1 MHPNINIQNT
11 HTRATKRKTRE
22 SRFALNPSPS
32 PTAAHLNDAL
42 HGLEDSRVHVEV
54 SPASGAMV
62 QCLAQ
67 RVAQGGVALIADYGH
82 EGTKTDTLRGFKGH
96 KVWDPL
102 QVRIRR
108 PVPLP
113 VLRSFF
119 RLHAHS

>member
-1 MHPNINIQNT
+1 
-11 HTRATKRKTRE
+11 
-22 SRFALNPSPS
+22 
-32 PTAAHLNDAL
+32 
-42 HGLEDSRVHVEV
+42 
-54 SPASGAMV
+54 MV

-102 QVRIRR
+102 QVRTRR

-113 VLRSFF
+113 RIALVFMPITKALCNE
-119 RLHAHS
+119 LILY